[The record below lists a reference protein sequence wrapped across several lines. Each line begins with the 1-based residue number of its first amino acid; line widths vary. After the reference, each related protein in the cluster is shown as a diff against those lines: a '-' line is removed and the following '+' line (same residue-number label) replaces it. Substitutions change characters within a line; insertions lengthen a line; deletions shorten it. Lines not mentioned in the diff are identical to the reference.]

1 MHYYFYLPVFITA
14 LVFIS
19 VASYVLFAW
28 YSVHKRMYHLCF
40 RVGLL
45 AHPAQPPLRQVLS
58 THPLPLFFFGRLQ
71 HLLHHEITRLEG
83 LHCIRIPQSQS
94 AIWPSDQLRHMT
106 ARVDRLERKLTS

>member
-1 MHYYFYLPVFITA
+1 M
-14 LVFIS
+14 FIS

-28 YSVHKRMYHLCF
+28 YRVHKRMCHLCF

-58 THPLPLFFFGRLQ
+58 IHPLPLFFFGRFQ
-71 HLLHHEITRLEG
+71 HLLQTEITGLEG
-83 LHCIRIPQSQS
+83 LHRIRIPHSHP

-106 ARVDRLERKLTS
+106 ARVDQLERTLTS